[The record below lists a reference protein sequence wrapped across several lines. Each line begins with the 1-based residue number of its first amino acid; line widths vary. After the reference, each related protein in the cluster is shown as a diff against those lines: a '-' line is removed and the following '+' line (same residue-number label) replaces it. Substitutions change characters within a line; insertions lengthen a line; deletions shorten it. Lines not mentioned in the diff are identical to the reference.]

1 MQQPSQAT
9 PAGGG
14 LSFADLSPN
23 PTTTAAASDPKTL
36 LKSVA
41 DGAGW
46 SIREDGELWHVTVA
60 IGPMRKQVVSVNF
73 AAKDDEGH
81 TMLSYT
87 SICGQASP
95 NNAMV
100 LLKYNMQMVHGAFAV
115 QSTAA
120 GDMVVVQAN
129 QLADTADPLEI
140 SRTISAV
147 AWQADKVEEK
157 LTGGD
162 EY

>member
-1 MQQPSQAT
+1 M
-9 PAGGG
+9 
-14 LSFADLSPN
+14 SFDDLSP
-23 PTTTAAASDPKTL
+23 TAAAAAPSDPKSL

-46 SIREDGELWHVTVA
+46 VIREDGDLWHVTVA
-60 IGPMRKQVVSVNF
+60 IGAMRKQVVTVNF

-81 TMLSYT
+81 NMLSYT

-95 NNAMV
+95 KNAMV

-115 QSTAA
+115 QSTDA